1 MLLIAIKKLT
11 LCGLV
16 ACALVICGTAAHA
29 DILPSG
35 TTPVVTAVSGGFNWS
50 YDAVLTNTE
59 TVQSGD
65 FFVIY
70 DFGTGSLVSAPTGW
84 ALTTS
89 SSSPTSIFGSNGT
102 VTPTQ
107 TGALNYTFTYTG
119 SSIVSGTGTVDLGN
133 FVLFSTGGSSTVVAW
148 AASAHDSSATLLNA
162 NVTNTSA
169 PSVPEPSS
177 LLLLGSGLAGLA
189 GMIRRKLNP

>member
-1 MLLIAIKKLT
+1 
-11 LCGLV
+11 
-16 ACALVICGTAAHA
+16 
-29 DILPSG
+29 
-35 TTPVVTAVSGGFNWS
+35 
-50 YDAVLTNTE
+50 
-59 TVQSGD
+59 
-65 FFVIY
+65 
-70 DFGTGSLVSAPTGW
+70 
-84 ALTTS
+84 
-89 SSSPTSIFGSNGT
+89 
-102 VTPTQ
+102 
-107 TGALNYTFTYTG
+107 
-119 SSIVSGTGTVDLGN
+119 LGN